1 MTILEWTPDLEIGI
15 YEIDLQHRSLIG
27 IANQLHDAIVSGK
40 AERTIEW
47 ILEEL
52 VLYTK
57 FHFDTEARYMRRYQP
72 DCATQHSH
80 EHGEML
86 KAVRR
91 FKRKLKAGDESVPL
105 AVHDFLQGWLR
116 MHLKGTDR
124 QLGDELREKMY
135 GEAS

>member
-1 MTILEWTPDLEIGI
+1 MTVLEWTPDLEIGI

-27 IANQLHDAIVSGK
+27 IANQLHNAIVSGK

-57 FHFDTEARYMRRYQP
+57 FHFETEERYMRRYQP
-72 DCATQHSH
+72 DCATQHAH

-91 FKRKLKAGDESVPL
+91 FKRKMKAGDEAVPL
-105 AVHDFLQGWLR
+105 AVQDFLQGWLR
-116 MHLKGTDR
+116 THLKGTDR
-124 QLGDELREKMY
+124 RLGDELREKMY

>member
-1 MTILEWTPDLEIGI
+1 MTILEWTPDLEIGV

-57 FHFDTEARYMRRYQP
+57 FHFDTEECYMRRYQP
-72 DCATQHSH
+72 DCSTQHAL

-91 FKRKLKAGDESVPL
+91 FKRKLKAGDEAIPL
-105 AVHDFLQGWLR
+105 AVHDFLQGWLSA
-116 MHLKGTDR
+116 HLKGTDR

-135 GEAS
+135 GPLP